1 MITVQKII
9 RLVRFKEKDNDEI
22 KYSDYDIISSLNEVI
37 RYMNIRFSMLNSDF
51 LEKAVVL
58 DEKEINEEIAA
69 YNAQQADEEDRKEM
83 VRFGLTGVDLPDDF
97 LSLMG
102 VVRTGVG
109 CCCNEYKL
117 KCSQSGMRL
126 APDEY
131 YILGNKLFTR
141 CRTVRLLYRASISQV
156 TGTTDEVGLPD
167 FFLDGIAKMTSMV
180 LHNDAN
186 TDVMRQAM
194 DAVIDSMVPR
204 RRYSNVRVRMPFK
217 V

>member
-9 RLVRFKEKDNDEI
+9 RLVRLKEKDNDEI
-22 KYSDYDIISSLNEVI
+22 KYSDYDIISSLNEAI
-37 RYMNIRFSMLNSDF
+37 RYTNMRLSTMNSDF

-58 DEKEINEEIAA
+58 DEKEINEKIAA
-69 YNAQQADEEDRKEM
+69 YNAQAEEENRKEQ

-102 VVRTGVG
+102 VVRAGVG
-109 CCCNEYKL
+109 CCHNEYRL
-117 KCSQSGMRL
+117 KCGQAGMHL

-141 CRTVRLLYRASISQV
+141 CRTVLLLYRASILQPTSP
-156 TGTTDEVGLPD
+156 TDEIGLPD
-167 FFLDGIAKMTSMV
+167 FFLDGLAKMTSMI
-180 LHNDAN
+180 LHNDPN
-186 TDVMRQAM
+186 TDVMREAM
-194 DAVIDSMVPR
+194 DGVIDSLIPH
-204 RRYSNVRVRMPFK
+204 RRYSNMRSRMPFK

>member
-9 RLVRFKEKDNDEI
+9 RLVRFKENDNDEI
-22 KYSDYDIISSLNEVI
+22 KYSDYDILSSLNEVI
-37 RYMNIRFSMLNSDF
+37 RYMNLRFSMMNSDF

-58 DEKEINEEIAA
+58 DEKKINEEIAA

-102 VVRTGVG
+102 VVRAGAG
-109 CCCNEYKL
+109 YCNEYKL
-117 KCSQSGMRL
+117 KCGQSGMRL

-141 CRTVRLLYRASISQV
+141 CRTVRLLYRASIQQATS
-156 TGTTDEVGLPD
+156 TTDEISLPE
-167 FFLDGIAKMTSMV
+167 FFLDGLAKMTAMI

-186 TDVMRQAM
+186 TDVMREAM
-194 DAVIDSMVPR
+194 DKVIDSMVPS

>member
-9 RLVRFKEKDNDEI
+9 RLVRFKENDNDEI
-22 KYSDYDIISSLNEVI
+22 KYSDYDILSSLNEVI
-37 RYMNIRFSMLNSDF
+37 RYMNLRFSMMNSDF

-58 DEKEINEEIAA
+58 DEKKINEEIAA

-102 VVRTGVG
+102 VVRSGAG
-109 CCCNEYKL
+109 YCNEYKL
-117 KCSQSGMRL
+117 KCGQSGMRL

-141 CRTVRLLYRASISQV
+141 CRTVRLLYRASIQQATS
-156 TGTTDEVGLPD
+156 TTDEISLPE
-167 FFLDGIAKMTSMV
+167 FFLDGLAKMTAMI

-186 TDVMRQAM
+186 TDVMREAM
-194 DAVIDSMVPR
+194 DKVIDSMVPS

>member
-9 RLVRFKEKDNDEI
+9 RLVRFKENDNDEI
-22 KYSDYDIISSLNEVI
+22 KYSDYDILSSLNEVI
-37 RYMNIRFSMLNSDF
+37 RYMNLRFSMMNSDF

-58 DEKEINEEIAA
+58 DEKKINEEIAA

-102 VVRTGVG
+102 VVRAGAG
-109 CCCNEYKL
+109 YCNEYKL
-117 KCSQSGMRL
+117 KCGQSGMRL

-131 YILGNKLFTR
+131 YIFGNKLFTR
-141 CRTVRLLYRASISQV
+141 CRTVRLLYRASIQQATS
-156 TGTTDEVGLPD
+156 TTDEISLPE
-167 FFLDGIAKMTSMV
+167 FFLDGLAKMTAMI

-186 TDVMRQAM
+186 TDVMREAM
-194 DAVIDSMVPR
+194 DKVIDSMVPS

>member
-22 KYSDYDIISSLNEVI
+22 KFSDYDIITSLNEVI
-37 RYMNIRFSMLNSDF
+37 RYMNMRFSMMNSDF
-51 LEKAVVL
+51 LEKATVL

-97 LSLMG
+97 LSLIG

-117 KCSQSGMRL
+117 KCAQAGMRL

-131 YILGNKLFTR
+131 YIMGNKLFTR

-156 TGTTDEVGLPD
+156 TGTTDTVGLPE
-167 FFLDGIAKMTSMV
+167 FFLDGLAKMTSMV
-180 LHNDAN
+180 LNNDAE
-186 TDVMRQAM
+186 TDVMREAM
-194 DAVIDSMVPR
+194 DKVIDSLVPQ

>member
-9 RLVRFKEKDNDEI
+9 RLVRFKENDNDEI
-22 KYSDYDIISSLNEVI
+22 KYSDYDILSSLNEVI
-37 RYMNIRFSMLNSDF
+37 RYMNLRFSMMNSDF

-58 DEKEINEEIAA
+58 DEKKINEEIAA

-102 VVRTGVG
+102 VVRAGAG
-109 CCCNEYKL
+109 YCNEYKL
-117 KCSQSGMRL
+117 KCGQSGMRL

-141 CRTVRLLYRASISQV
+141 CRTVRLLYRASIQQATST
-156 TGTTDEVGLPD
+156 TGEISLPE
-167 FFLDGIAKMTSMV
+167 FFLDGLAKMTSMI

-186 TDVMRQAM
+186 TDVMREAM
-194 DAVIDSMVPR
+194 DKVIDSMVPS